1 MDYCFMEFS
10 FFQDL
15 SFTVEPGL
23 TVALAGRPG
32 GQKRRTATARDL
44 VRQPIILPL
53 DEATSALDTES
64 EEQIQN
70 AIYENVKGKSVLL
83 MAHRLST
90 IEMTGKNS
98 GDVEQQDAQAELVSQ
113 NGPYRSRFQRQM
125 MRNEEVKSA
134 LPAITTSS
142 AASAIVSN

>member
-1 MDYCFMEFS
+1 MEFS

-23 TVALAGRPG
+23 TVALAGRPAPYNTVCCEFPTLG
-32 GQKRRTATARDL
+32 MNL
-44 VRQPIILPL
+44 
-53 DEATSALDTES
+53 
-64 EEQIQN
+64 
-70 AIYENVKGKSVLL
+70 KGKSVLL
-83 MAHRLST
+83 IAHRLST

-134 LPAITTSS
+134 LPAITTSFEKS
-142 AASAIVSN
+142 TIFKKRKVWLRFVHRDTPSEVFIAFRGKI